1 MRRQR
6 SRDTGTELALRRLL
20 HARGLRY
27 RVHVRPVPG
36 LRAEVDVVFG
46 PARVA
51 VLVDGCFW
59 HGCPL
64 HGTWPRT
71 NAEWWRSKI
80 ERNRARDGE
89 TDRALGEAGWLVL
102 RVWEH
107 EPPAEAAARIHEV
120 VLERRPRRSGE
131 PGDVGRLT

>member
-6 SRDTGTELALRRLL
+6 SRDTGAELALRQLL

-27 RVHVRPVPG
+27 RVHVRPVRG
-36 LRAEVDVVFG
+36 VRAEVDIVFG

-64 HGTWPRT
+64 HATWPKT
-71 NAEWWRSKI
+71 NAEWWRNKI
-80 ERNRARDGE
+80 EGNQARDGA

-107 EPPAEAAARIHEV
+107 ESPAEAAARIQQV
-120 VLERRPRRSGE
+120 VLQRRPRRSGE
-131 PGDVGRLT
+131 RAPSDA

>member
-1 MRRQR
+1 M
-6 SRDTGTELALRRLL
+6 ALRRLL

-27 RVHVRPVPG
+27 RVHVRPVQG
-36 LRAEVDVVFG
+36 VRAEIDIAFG

-64 HGTWPRT
+64 HATWPKT
-71 NAEWWRSKI
+71 NAEWWRAKI
-80 ERNRARDGE
+80 ERNRERDRE
-89 TDRALGEAGWLVL
+89 NDRVLQDAGWLVL

-107 EPPAEAAARIHEV
+107 EPAADAAARVHRL
-120 VLERRPRRSGE
+120 VLDRRARRSGE
-131 PGDVGRLT
+131 TAPSDC